1 VRVLPIA
8 LLALA
13 LLPATASAE
22 ITVEIDDQIPLLL
35 ITDPDGENDNV
46 VIGQDGS
53 FNVISSVN
61 GIDNSAADCAP
72 FGTNRV
78 RCLRQGSI
86 SVDLG
91 AGNDSFRTE
100 GVADPIA
107 VAGGSEDDT
116 LSGGLGADVLAGG
129 PGNDRL
135 NGGAGVDDYF
145 GEDGADVIDSLDGA
159 AERLS
164 CGGGG
169 DTVRNDFI
177 DVLAECETGTDGD
190 GDNFNSAVDCDEGN
204 ALISPGAAEIF
215 ENGIDE
221 NCDGRDAVNLDRDAD
236 GFPVPADCDDANGA
250 IRPGAL
256 EIRGNGVDENCDTR
270 AEPFALLRALVLNN
284 WEVDGGVTVL
294 RKLQVRNAPRGARVV
309 FRCSGPGCPI
319 RRRARTVPR
328 DLAPITLHAGFRR
341 ARLRPGARLTVTVT
355 AAETT
360 GRTWSYA
367 VKRGALPDPRTTCR
381 APGETRS
388 RTC

>member
-8 LLALA
+8 CLALA
-13 LLPATASAE
+13 LFPSTASAE
-22 ITVEIDDQIPLLL
+22 VTVVIDGQIPLLQ
-35 ITDPDGENDNV
+35 ITDPDGDNDTV
-46 VIGQDGS
+46 VIGQDGL
-53 FNVISSVN
+53 FNVISN
-61 GIDNSAADCAP
+61 AAGIDNSAGDCAP
-72 FGTNRV
+72 DGTNRV
-78 RCLRQGSI
+78 RCLRQSSI

-91 AGNDSFRTE
+91 AGTDSFRTE
-100 GVADPIA
+100 GVSDPIA

-145 GEDGADVIDSLDGA
+145 GEDGADFIDSFDGV

-164 CGGGG
+164 CGGGA
-169 DTVRNDFI
+169 DTVRNDYI
-177 DVLAECETGTDGD
+177 DVLAECESGTDAD
-190 GDNFNSAVDCDEGN
+190 GDNFSSAVDCDEGN
-204 ALISPGAAEIF
+204 ALISPGAAEVF

-221 NCDGRDAVNLDRDAD
+221 NCDGRDAVNLDRDGD
-236 GFPVPADCDDANGA
+236 GFPVPADCNDADGA
-250 IRPGAL
+250 IRPGVL
-256 EIRGNGVDENCDTR
+256 EIKGNNIDENCDTR

-284 WEVDGGVTVL
+284 WEVAGRVTRL

-328 DLAPITLHAGFRR
+328 DLAPITLHRGFRR
-341 ARLRPGARLTVTVT
+341 ARLLPGARLTVTVT
-355 AAETT
+355 APETT
-360 GRTWSYA
+360 GRTWSYV

-381 APGETRS
+381 APGERRS